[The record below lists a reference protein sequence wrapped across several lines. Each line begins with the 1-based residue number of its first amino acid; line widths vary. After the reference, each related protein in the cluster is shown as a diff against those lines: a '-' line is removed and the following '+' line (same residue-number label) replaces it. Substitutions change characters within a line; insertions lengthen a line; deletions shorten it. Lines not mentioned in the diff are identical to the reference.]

1 MEDKAELQQQFHQV
15 SAVPPLGNVSGIP
28 SQPPSLPKRE
38 ETETDGT
45 RTRQKL
51 WKKKVQKLEA
61 KLQSLRTTGVELHN
75 ENYRAVT
82 KLQLIS
88 VENERLLDLLVDVGG
103 LSEAQP
109 AAKQLLTAEQA
120 ESFDIMLAAALESV

>member
-15 SAVPPLGNVSGIP
+15 NAVPPLGNVSGLP

-38 ETETDGT
+38 ETEIDGT
-45 RTRQKL
+45 RRRQKL

-88 VENERLLDLLVDVGG
+88 VENERLLDLLAEVGG

-109 AAKQLLTAEQA
+109 AAKQPLTTEQA
-120 ESFDIMLAAALESV
+120 ETFDIMLAAALESV